1 LYPGKLATAISMCLR
16 FYLNAGRQGTARQW
30 STSRSLESLQVYLT
44 LVRLPGARR
53 ALIPAL
59 VARSTFATAGLTI
72 LLLVH
77 SRTGSFS
84 RAGLAVALYAIGAT
98 LSTPIMGRATDRY
111 GPLLIL
117 MPLALAYPVVLL
129 SMLFVRNGL
138 VMLSLAVMAGA
149 TQPPAG
155 AAMRALW
162 PHLTTD
168 QFLVA
173 KAYNFEAVLVET
185 AFVLGPLLV
194 GLFVTIFGPHFVV
207 VLPATTMGLGTLAFV
222 SAPVVRGL
230 RGSRAGKHVRRPIS
244 SSGVRS
250 LLIIQML
257 TAVAFGS
264 LQLAVTAFCVARG
277 HAGLSGLMLACWAAG
292 SLFGGLLYGSR
303 RWHTEESRRFLRLMI
318 CLPVT
323 LIPLYFATNIAEL
336 ALFLAVTGATV
347 APTYTEQFALVA
359 RHSPPGTATEAFAW
373 VSATIT
379 AGTAIGSAIAGSL
392 EARSG
397 VRAVFLLTMVAAF
410 TALFVAFQSRR
421 DLAAKKTE

>member
-1 LYPGKLATAISMCLR
+1 MENLR
-16 FYLNAGRQGTARQW
+16 
-30 STSRSLESLQVYLT
+30 VYLT

-53 ALIPAL
+53 AIIPAL

-84 RAGLAVALYAIGAT
+84 RAGLVVALYAIGAT
-98 LSTPIMGRATDRY
+98 LSTPVMGRATDRF
-111 GPLLIL
+111 GPLLVL
-117 MPLALAYPVVLL
+117 TPLAIAYSVVLL
-129 SMLFVRNGL
+129 CMLAFRNDL
-138 VMLSLAVMAGA
+138 VMLTLAVLAGA

-168 QFLVA
+168 QFLIA

-185 AFVLGPLLV
+185 AFALGPLLV
-194 GLFVTIFGPHFVV
+194 GLFVTIFGPEFVV
-207 VLPATTMGLGTLAFV
+207 ILPAATMGLGTLAFA

-230 RGSRAGKHVRRPIS
+230 SGSGAGRRVGRPIS

-250 LLIIQML
+250 LLVMQTL

-277 HAGLSGLMLACWAAG
+277 HAGLSGLMLGCWATG

-303 RWHTEESRRFLRLMI
+303 RWQIEEPRRLLRLMV

-323 LIPLYFATNIAEL
+323 LIPLYFATNIVEL
-336 ALFLAVTGATV
+336 ALFLLVTGATV

-379 AGTAIGSAIAGSL
+379 AGTAVGSAIAGSL

-397 VRAVFLLTMVAAF
+397 VRAVFLLTVVAAF
-410 TALFVAFQSRR
+410 AALLVAFQSRHN
-421 DLAAKKTE
+421 LAA